1 MTPVLAFIFNAQTV
15 FDGAV
20 FGLTYGMLAAGLVLV
35 YRSSGIISFAYAE
48 IGAFAAA
55 LLAVMV
61 LDWSW
66 PFLPALLVVTL
77 VGALM
82 SAVVELTVV
91 RRLKDAPRVIV
102 LIATV
107 GVAQLVLVC
116 RISLPSISGFGRFP
130 SPFEGSWDVLGVTV
144 RGDQL
149 LVVLV
154 VPVLVAALGVFL
166 TRTLTGTAIRGA
178 AANAEASRLMGI
190 DVRLLST
197 LVWTIAGALA
207 AVATVI
213 IRPLQGFSVSSTDQ
227 ALDAKLLVVGLAAS
241 LVGRFRSLPVAL
253 AAGVGIGVVER
264 VLLLNNPSQPGLISF
279 VLLALVL
286 VMAFRVPELVDRSA
300 GRWSFSAA
308 PRALTPREAQRWSLR
323 NLGRIG
329 ITLGF
334 LAAVALP
341 FVITLPSRQQ
351 TAAEMLIFALL
362 ALSATILTGWAGQLS
377 LGQFAIAGVGA
388 FTTAAVMRGGGTFFA
403 ALAVATVVGALTAVA
418 VGLPAL
424 RVRGILLAVT
434 TLAFALFAQA
444 WLLDL
449 DLFDGGRPS
458 IRVPRVIEAGIDL
471 GPQRNY
477 YWFCLALLAVAVWI
491 AARVRRRGLGR
502 QLIAVRENE
511 QGAAAL
517 TVGPARTK
525 LVAFALAGA
534 MAGLAGALYAGLIG
548 RLDVTVFSP
557 ETSIQVVAIA
567 VIGGVT
573 SVLGAVIGAIWVV
586 GLPALL
592 GDSSEVKLLTSGIG
606 LLVLL
611 MYFPGG
617 LVQIVYAGRNALV
630 GLLGRGLP
638 DVAPTER
645 PPIPARPASSRRPV
659 PPDAPVLRTDQ
670 VCVTFGGNHAVDHVD
685 LEVRSGEIVGLIGA
699 NGAGKTTLMN
709 AVGGFLPCTGQVWL
723 EGRDV
728 SGLAPARRAELGL
741 GRAFQNAELF
751 PDLTV
756 HETVQLALERAHPSS
771 TLGVLLGLPGARRRE
786 HEQQSLA
793 DELVAFFG
801 LGRYARNDIGELSTG
816 TRRITELA
824 CLLALDASVLC
835 LDEPTAGVAQKETE
849 AFGPLLHQI
858 RSEFDL
864 PMLIIEHDMP
874 LVLGVSDR
882 VYCLEAGRVIAEG
895 LPADVRGDSAV
906 VASYLGT
913 DERTILRSGS
923 L

>member
-1 MTPVLAFIFNAQTV
+1 
-15 FDGAV
+15 
-20 FGLTYGMLAAGLVLV
+20 
-35 YRSSGIISFAYAE
+35 
-48 IGAFAAA
+48 
-55 LLAVMV
+55 
-61 LDWSW
+61 
-66 PFLPALLVVTL
+66 
-77 VGALM
+77 
-82 SAVVELTVV
+82 
-91 RRLKDAPRVIV
+91 
-102 LIATV
+102 
-107 GVAQLVLVC
+107 
-116 RISLPSISGFGRFP
+116 
-130 SPFEGSWDVLGVTV
+130 
-144 RGDQL
+144 
-149 LVVLV
+149 
-154 VPVLVAALGVFL
+154 
-166 TRTLTGTAIRGA
+166 
-178 AANAEASRLMGI
+178 
-190 DVRLLST
+190 
-197 LVWTIAGALA
+197 
-207 AVATVI
+207 
-213 IRPLQGFSVSSTDQ
+213 
-227 ALDAKLLVVGLAAS
+227 
-241 LVGRFRSLPVAL
+241 
-253 AAGVGIGVVER
+253 
-264 VLLLNNPSQPGLISF
+264 
-279 VLLALVL
+279 
-286 VMAFRVPELVDRSA
+286 
-300 GRWSFSAA
+300 
-308 PRALTPREAQRWSLR
+308 
-323 NLGRIG
+323 
-329 ITLGF
+329 
-334 LAAVALP
+334 
-341 FVITLPSRQQ
+341 
-351 TAAEMLIFALL
+351 
-362 ALSATILTGWAGQLS
+362 
-377 LGQFAIAGVGA
+377 
-388 FTTAAVMRGGGTFFA
+388 
-403 ALAVATVVGALTAVA
+403 
-418 VGLPAL
+418 
-424 RVRGILLAVT
+424 
-434 TLAFALFAQA
+434 
-444 WLLDL
+444 
-449 DLFDGGRPS
+449 
-458 IRVPRVIEAGIDL
+458 
-471 GPQRNY
+471 
-477 YWFCLALLAVAVWI
+477 
-491 AARVRRRGLGR
+491 
-502 QLIAVRENE
+502 
-511 QGAAAL
+511 
-517 TVGPARTK
+517 
-525 LVAFALAGA
+525 
-534 MAGLAGALYAGLIG
+534 
-548 RLDVTVFSP
+548 
-557 ETSIQVVAIA
+557 
-567 VIGGVT
+567 
-573 SVLGAVIGAIWVV
+573 
-586 GLPALL
+586 
-592 GDSSEVKLLTSGIG
+592 
-606 LLVLL
+606 VLL

-630 GLLGRGLP
+630 RLLGRGLP
-638 DVAPTER
+638 EVAPTER
-645 PPIPARPASSRRPV
+645 PAIPARPASSRRPV